1 MRLCFHQTGKPADV
15 LQLESWEPPALRP
28 HEVLVA
34 MHYAPVHPAD
44 LNLIEGTYGKLPQFP
59 AVPGN
64 EGCGKVM
71 AIGGDVTSLDVGDPV
86 IVLQPAGCWSEQIV
100 LNENGLLKLPDGLDM
115 QQAAML
121 RVNPCTAW
129 QMLHLFRKLKPSDWV
144 VQNAANSIVGR
155 AVIRLAKHLGFRTIN
170 FVRRIELA
178 EELRALGA
186 DSVFADNDEGV
197 QSAKKIIGNGGLA
210 LAFNAVGGDSALRLM
225 ELLSP
230 GGAHITYG
238 AMSRRSLAVPNKFLI
253 FKNLEIRGYWLSREM
268 ENATPAGIKSMLDTL
283 AGLMRD
289 GLLRMPVDSVYSIK
303 DWRKAVARAQTE
315 GRNGKVL
322 LQLQDTGESSHC
334 GKP

>member
-28 HEVLVA
+28 HEVLVD

-44 LNLIEGTYGKLPQFP
+44 LNFIEGTYGKLPQFP

-64 EGCGKVM
+64 ESCGKVTT
-71 AIGGDVTSLDVGDPV
+71 IGGNVTSLTVGDPV

-100 LNENGLLKLPDGLDM
+100 LRENGLHKLPDGLDM

-144 VQNAANSIVGR
+144 VQNAANSIVGL
-155 AVIRLAKHLGFRTIN
+155 AVIQLARHLGFRTIN
-170 FVRRIELA
+170 FVRRVELA

-186 DSVFADNDEGV
+186 DSVLADNDEGL
-197 QSAKKIIGNGGLA
+197 QSAKKVIGSDELK

-253 FKNLEIRGYWLSREM
+253 FKNLEIRGYWLSRDLEK
-268 ENATPAGIKSMLDTL
+268 TSPAGIKSMMVTL
-283 AGLMRD
+283 AELMRD
-289 GLLRMPVDSVYSIK
+289 GLLKMPVDSVYPIK
-303 DWRKAVARAQTE
+303 NWREAIARAQTE

-322 LQLQDTGESSHC
+322 LQLHDTGESSHC